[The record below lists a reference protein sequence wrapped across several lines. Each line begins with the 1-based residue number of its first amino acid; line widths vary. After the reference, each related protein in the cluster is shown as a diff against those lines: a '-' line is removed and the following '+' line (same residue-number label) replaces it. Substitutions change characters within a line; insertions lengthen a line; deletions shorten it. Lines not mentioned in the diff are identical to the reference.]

1 MLRFHE
7 NCPLRIIEIE
17 PELLTNLKMIF
28 DNKNFIRRGITR
40 LICYLHVF
48 GKKVHIFK
56 ILILKISTA
65 WALSHP
71 FLLVDLNMLKILQ
84 TIKLQ
89 HKIQMKI
96 DKEFQ
101 DIDGIAT
108 CPCGSNIPFIKY
120 YDHKDIPNSIEEL
133 KIIYK
138 NLTENVKCL

>member
-1 MLRFHE
+1 
-7 NCPLRIIEIE
+7 
-17 PELLTNLKMIF
+17 MIF

-40 LICYLHVF
+40 FICYLHVF

-108 CPCGSNIPFIKY
+108 YPCGSNIPFIKY

-133 KIIYK
+133 KNIYK